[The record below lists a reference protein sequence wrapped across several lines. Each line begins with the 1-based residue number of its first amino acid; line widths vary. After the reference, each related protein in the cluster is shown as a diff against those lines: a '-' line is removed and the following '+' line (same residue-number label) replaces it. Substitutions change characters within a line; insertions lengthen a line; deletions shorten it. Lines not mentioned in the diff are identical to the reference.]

1 MPLNEFVEC
10 GQRLALINRMTVTSG
25 KRLGSA
31 RLFITGQP
39 VLKRADINAVES
51 GNLRLSALMIQVGL
65 DGSLASVC
73 CCDSHAEMLTIYY
86 GFSIV
91 KCSNP
96 KINDVPKLEKMK
108 F

>member
-65 DGSLASVC
+65 DGSLASV
-73 CCDSHAEMLTIYY
+73 IQ
-86 GFSIV
+86 
-91 KCSNP
+91 N
-96 KINDVPKLEKMK
+96 
-108 F
+108 